1 MPNAPA
7 SGSFDELIA
16 TATTPV
22 LVDFTATWCGPCQ
35 ILAPS
40 LDHLAK
46 DFSGSLTVVKVD
58 VDRRPTIAAR
68 FGIQGV
74 PTLIL
79 FRDGQAVWRRSGV
92 IPYPEL
98 ASEVRKHIN
107 A

>member
-1 MPNAPA
+1 M
-7 SGSFDELIA
+7 
-16 TATTPV
+16 
-22 LVDFTATWCGPCQ
+22 
-35 ILAPS
+35 LAPT
-40 LDHLAK
+40 LDHVAK
-46 DFSGSLTVVKVD
+46 DFSGSLMVVKVD

-92 IPYPEL
+92 ISYPEL